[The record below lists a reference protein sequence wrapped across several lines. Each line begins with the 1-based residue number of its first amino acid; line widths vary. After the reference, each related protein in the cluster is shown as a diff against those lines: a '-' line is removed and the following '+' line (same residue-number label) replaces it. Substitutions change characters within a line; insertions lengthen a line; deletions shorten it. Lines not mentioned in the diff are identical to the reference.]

1 MHGSSTE
8 NNVSFIQSKYIFFTA
23 VFQIVVSIKLSG
35 SLEWG
40 EAREKYKW
48 LEIKFIAILVFFI
61 YLFSAVIYTNIIL
74 F

>member
-1 MHGSSTE
+1 MHRSSTE

-40 EAREKYKW
+40 EAREK
-48 LEIKFIAILVFFI
+48 
-61 YLFSAVIYTNIIL
+61 
-74 F
+74 